1 MGVTGL
7 EVEHDGKGSN
17 AGLVTM
23 QPFRQEMTPEGKCWP
38 EKRGSRGWQRT
49 AELRVIGL
57 NSESEGGAKDRA
69 PVAAEKEAE
78 SPGPG
83 QAGQLRG
90 RGHRTLPPA
99 FPALL
104 AVSPSFTLL

>member
-1 MGVTGL
+1 M
-7 EVEHDGKGSN
+7 
-17 AGLVTM
+17 M
-23 QPFRQEMTPEGKCWP
+23 PEGRCWP

-49 AELRVIGL
+49 AELRVMGL
-57 NSESEGGAKDRA
+57 NSEGKGGAKDRA
-69 PVAAEKEAE
+69 SVAAEKDAE

-90 RGHRTLPPA
+90 PGHRTPPSA

-104 AVSPSFTLL
+104 AISPSFTLL